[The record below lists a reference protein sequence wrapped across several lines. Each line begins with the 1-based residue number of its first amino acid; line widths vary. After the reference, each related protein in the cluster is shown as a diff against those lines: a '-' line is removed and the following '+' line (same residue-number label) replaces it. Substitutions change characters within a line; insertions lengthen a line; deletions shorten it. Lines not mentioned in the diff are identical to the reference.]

1 MELRTYIR
9 LNAVFPVEFQL
20 LDIKTGAAIGDI
32 RQGFTRNISKGG
44 ICLEFNSAEEGFEKI
59 LKERSAKL
67 ELFLHIP
74 AGRKEI
80 KATAGI
86 AWYEKVKH
94 ERFTRYLIGLIFLD
108 IAPDDRN
115 RIYIH
120 AKRMSLT
127 PKFIAAILLFLI
139 ISASFFYISDFK
151 LNIKNKRLMK
161 EIAQLSTGK
170 AELEKKI
177 LTFDWEK
184 VDISE
189 KLLENQKKIK
199 DYELRAKGLEKIS
212 VELKKKDEMLAGLKK
227 EREASKIIL
236 KETLRKK
243 QKLFAS
249 AASLSRETMSL
260 KDRIFKLSGERVSAE
275 NNLKEIV
282 STFKVLTNL
291 TDWTRGDRFKLSAI
305 ADREIFLDPTGMPFY
320 SKGMIYSYGPDQGPL
335 KEDLT
340 LERVIG
346 DLTIIKNHG
355 FNTLN
360 LYGDK
365 FLDEVLAWCDKN
377 KIAVYPRADYTNF
390 PSIEEFSAQYPDFM
404 NLRFRKLAKHSL
416 DRLLTITKS
425 HKCVLAI
432 DLDQRWLFDIDWRGS
447 KRSGVPKLGPKSLE
461 YFPKWL
467 ENKYKNIESL
477 NKVWFRQYVNFEEL
491 LSDKD
496 IIVDSNIRNLSKKP
510 WRLDFVEY
518 TLWTIN
524 DFLKDI
530 TSYIRTIDPYHLI
543 TYTDDLPEVIPFPI
557 STPQNSGVDF
567 ISPVHFNSKEDFN
580 RDWIGA
586 AEFLYMTKW
595 LHDLYNMPVYINDT
609 GFRTSA
615 LAQDPPNMAYALA
628 KEYDEVHVAELYF
641 RQMSLMTACPWIIGW
656 GYFMLY
662 DKLAEGDFGYIRD
675 DRSLKPVSS
684 FGQFFNKKLF
694 PNMTAEK
701 NPQLWLYYPGY
712 ALSSPFPSYQQYK
725 SLVIIL
731 EDAFFTQHE
740 ALVQKTL
747 PYIANPTK
755 EITKIAFLQELSSI
769 FNSTWVPFK
778 FTSSI
783 PSDNAV
789 IVLAGRALEQ
799 LSENDRSALSTKK
812 TITLGLIGI
821 RDERYKDTEPF
832 CLSVM
837 GIHLA
842 SPVEEHISRNVPISV
857 SMDGTV
863 VSGVSPFVLSLTKEE
878 IGNCYIIATFSD
890 NAPAI
895 IQSQD
900 KKHIAF
906 LYDPL
911 TWSGK
916 PEEISRKVK
925 EHARM
930 IKKIIREK
938 VPVYNQQKI

>member
-20 LDIKTGAAIGDI
+20 LDVKTGAAIGDI

-74 AGRKEI
+74 PGRKEI

-86 AWYEKVKH
+86 AWYEKTKH
-94 ERFTRYLIGLIFLD
+94 ERFTRYLVGLTFLD
-108 IAPDDRN
+108 IDPDDRN

-127 PKFIAAILLFLI
+127 PKFIAAILLFLV

-151 LNIKNKRLMK
+151 ANVKNKKLMEEISRLS
-161 EIAQLSTGK
+161 AGK

-184 VDISE
+184 VDISGR
-189 KLLENQKKIK
+189 LLENQKKIK
-199 DYELRAKGLEKIS
+199 DYELRAKELEKIS
-212 VELKKKDEMLAGLKK
+212 AELKKKDEMLAGFKK
-227 EREASKIIL
+227 ERDASKKIL

-275 NNLKEIV
+275 KDLKEIV
-282 STFKVLTNL
+282 STFKVLTEL
-291 TDWTRGDRFKLSAI
+291 TDWTRGDRFKLTAV
-305 ADREIFLDPTGMPFY
+305 AGRETFLDPSGLPFY

-335 KEDLT
+335 KEDLS

-346 DLTIIKNHG
+346 DLTIIKDHG

-360 LYGDK
+360 LYGDR

-390 PSIEEFSAQYPDFM
+390 PSVGEFSAQYPDFM
-404 NLRFRKLAKHSL
+404 NLKFRKLAKHSL
-416 DRLLTITKS
+416 DRLLTITKN
-425 HKCVLAI
+425 HRCVLAI
-432 DLDQRWLFDIDWRGS
+432 DLDQRWLFDVDWRGS

-461 YFPKWL
+461 YFPQWL
-467 ENKYKNIESL
+467 KNKYKGIEGL
-477 NKVWFRQYVNFEEL
+477 NKAWGRQYASFEEL

-496 IIVDSNIRNLSKKP
+496 IIADSSVRNLGKKP
-510 WRLDFVEY
+510 WRVDFVEY

-530 TSYIRTIDPYHLI
+530 TSYIKTIDPYHLI
-543 TYTDDLPEVIPFPI
+543 TYTNDLPEVIPFPV
-557 STPQNSGVDF
+557 STLQNSGIDF
-567 ISPVHFNSKEDFN
+567 VSPVHFNSEEDFN

-586 AEFLYMTKW
+586 AEFLYTTKW

-609 GFRTSA
+609 GFRTSS

-628 KEYDEVHVAELYF
+628 REYDEVHVAELYF
-641 RQMSLMTACPWIIGW
+641 RQMSLMTACPWIVGW

-675 DRSLKPVSS
+675 DRSLKPISS
-684 FGQFFNKKLF
+684 FGQFFNKKIF

-701 NPQLWLYYPGY
+701 KPQLWLYYPDY
-712 ALSSPFPSYQQYK
+712 ALSSPLPGYQQYK
-725 SLVIIL
+725 TLIMIL
-731 EDAFFTQHE
+731 EDTFFTQNE
-740 ALVQKTL
+740 ALVQKTCR
-747 PYIANPTK
+747 I
-755 EITKIAFLQELSSI
+755 
-769 FNSTWVPFK
+769 
-778 FTSSI
+778 
-783 PSDNAV
+783 
-789 IVLAGRALEQ
+789 
-799 LSENDRSALSTKK
+799 
-812 TITLGLIGI
+812 
-821 RDERYKDTEPF
+821 
-832 CLSVM
+832 
-837 GIHLA
+837 
-842 SPVEEHISRNVPISV
+842 
-857 SMDGTV
+857 
-863 VSGVSPFVLSLTKEE
+863 SLT
-878 IGNCYIIATFSD
+878 
-890 NAPAI
+890 
-895 IQSQD
+895 
-900 KKHIAF
+900 
-906 LYDPL
+906 L
-911 TWSGK
+911 
-916 PEEISRKVK
+916 R
-925 EHARM
+925 
-930 IKKIIREK
+930 IKLPR
-938 VPVYNQQKI
+938 